1 MTAATGGVKGGP
13 RNTQQEGLLMKMM
26 MEHKEKEQMI
36 DVTVANLAVNRKNYD
51 ELFVMH
57 NYINL

>member
-1 MTAATGGVKGGP
+1 
-13 RNTQQEGLLMKMM
+13 MKMM
-26 MEHKEKEQMI
+26 MEQKEKDQMI

-51 ELFVMH
+51 ELFVN